1 MNGDQESTVS
11 LRIAGP
17 SETIQV
23 TATGTLLETAQS
35 GADVSTVTTD
45 VLENQQPIALSDSL
59 RSLPGA
65 VLSASGQRGALTA
78 MFVRGGESRYNKVIV
93 DGVPVNEVGGQYNF
107 GTTSLVG
114 ADRIEFMRGAQS
126 TLYGSD
132 AMTSVVQVFS
142 AEGTT
147 RIPEFRFGAEGGT
160 FSTARGYASIA
171 GAIKPVRLQPLW
183 RAIQHRRARPEWR
196 FSIGFAGRK
205 RWR

>member
-1 MNGDQESTVS
+1 NGDQESTVS

-23 TATGTLLETAQS
+23 TAAGTLLETAQS

-59 RSLPGA
+59 RPLPGA

-171 GAIKPVRLQPLW
+171 GAIK
-183 RAIQHRRARPEWR
+183 R
-196 FSIGFAGRK
+196 F
-205 RWR
+205 